1 MGPIW
6 KFRKTASI
14 YVQTGELGIKSELTW
29 PRGRVGWPPFS
40 IWCLRQGIGTVFRG
54 LALTF
59 SALVSAFSRLRR
71 FRFFCFKLIAAAV
84 VSYHQF
90 FSFALGVG
98 SSFLRRFR
106 VCVYSCASYSDHSS
120 KLATFYNCAKMS
132 KNTNLTSPVCRVQIA
147 FRIYEGGKR
156 VGRRPSIYRFEG
168 SKLIP
173 P

>member
-1 MGPIW
+1 MG
-6 KFRKTASI
+6 R
-14 YVQTGELGIKSELTW
+14 
-29 PRGRVGWPPFS
+29 PPFS
-40 IWCLRQGIGTVFRG
+40 IGCTRQGIEAVLRG
-54 LALTF
+54 LSLTF
-59 SALVSAFSRLRR
+59 FALVSAFSRLRW
-71 FRFFCFKLIAAAV
+71 FRFFFCFMLIAV

-90 FSFALGVG
+90 FSFVFGVG
-98 SSFLRRFR
+98 SSFVRWFR
-106 VCVYSCASYSDHSS
+106 VCVYSGASYSDHSS